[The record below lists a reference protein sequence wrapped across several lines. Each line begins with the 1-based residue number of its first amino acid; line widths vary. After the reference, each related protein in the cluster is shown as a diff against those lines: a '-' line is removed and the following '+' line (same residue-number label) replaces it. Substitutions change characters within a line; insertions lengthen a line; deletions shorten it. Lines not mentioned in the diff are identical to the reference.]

1 MNTMK
6 VSAVGM
12 LWFRNATQYGEY
24 MAIFEDAQVMSP
36 TYSHW
41 HKRATEAYENLLR
54 QGHVAVKV
62 QASPDEWQAWCSA
75 NGHRLNADGRMAFSS
90 FKAAEKLGHG
100 QPAQDNQ

>member
-1 MNTMK
+1 MSTMQ

-12 LWFRNATQYGEY
+12 LWFRNATQYAEY

-36 TYSHW
+36 TYSQW
-41 HKRATEAYENLLR
+41 LKRATNMYENLLR

-62 QASPDEWQAWCSA
+62 QATPNEWRTWCSA
-75 NGHRLNADGRMAFSS
+75 NGHRLDAAGRMAFAN
-90 FKAAEKLGHG
+90 FKTAEKFRQA